1 MNGTARRLL
10 EALGDTAPAF
20 VPRRAGELPGRTRR
34 VLAALADT
42 PLRRDA
48 DEYRPRPA
56 RTASPRLV
64 LAAVLTG
71 LLAVGVDQSATG
83 VAAVRI
89 ASALGG
95 LDELAW
101 LSTPYLAAFLVTGF
115 IARRAADRIGIRR
128 CLLFAL
134 AALAAGA
141 AMTVVAPAM
150 PWLAVARAWQGAAA
164 GAVAVLA
171 VRLLVEVPEPHARGR
186 YLGAHAAAYGAMT
199 VAGPVL
205 GGAAADA
212 GPRWLFAAEAV
223 LATLGFAFA
232 AAVVP
237 GRTSRSPD
245 RTPGAG
251 AGSLLLVLVPLVVVT
266 GAGARWGWGSAAAVL
281 CYTLSALGIVVFAAV
296 TGSAGDRAVLPPR
309 LLRERWSAPSLV
321 GAFLAGT
328 IVPAVFVLTPVHLQV
343 VLGLSPGAAGL
354 LVTPAALAM
363 LAASAAA
370 RPLLIRT
377 GQGRAVA
384 VTGALLAVAGL
395 GSFAWAGTAAGAAVI
410 VGCGMLTGAGL
421 GLVNPILTDLLVS
434 GASFSQWNSA
444 STALNVAR
452 LSGVFVGTGGY
463 LAVLFAAPG
472 RPSATATTVAFLA
485 AAGVALAAVVAVLF
499 LRDTRSG
506 LGPPPAADDR
516 EGRPVPRV
524 TGSLYH
530 WPQTGF

>member
-1 MNGTARRLL
+1 MNGTARRVL
-10 EALGDTAPAF
+10 EALSDTTPAF

-56 RTASPRLV
+56 RTPSPGLV
-64 LAAVLTG
+64 LAAVITG
-71 LLAVGVDQSATG
+71 LLAVAVDQSATG

-101 LSTPYLAAFLVTGF
+101 LSTPYLAAFLVTSLT
-115 IARRAADRIGIRR
+115 ARPAADRIGIRR
-128 CLLFAL
+128 CFLFAL
-134 AALAAGA
+134 AALVAGA
-141 AMTVVAPAM
+141 GMAVVAPAM
-150 PWLAVARAWQGAAA
+150 PWLAVARAGQGAAG

-171 VRLLVEVPEPHARGR
+171 VRLLTEVTEPRDRAR
-186 YLGAHAAAYGAMT
+186 YLGVCASVYGVMT

-205 GGAAADA
+205 GGAAAEV

-223 LATLGFAFA
+223 LATVGFAFA

-237 GRTSRSPD
+237 NRMSYSPD
-245 RTPGAG
+245 RTPG
-251 AGSLLLVLVPLVVVT
+251 AGSLLLVLVPLAVVT

-281 CYTLSALGIVVFAAV
+281 CFTLSALGIAVFAAV
-296 TGSAGDRAVLPPR
+296 TASAGDRAVLPPR
-309 LLRERWSAPSLV
+309 LLRERWSAPSLA

-328 IVPAVFVLTPVHLQV
+328 VIPAVFVLTPVHLQV

-363 LAASAAA
+363 LAASTVA

-377 GQGRAVA
+377 GHGRAIA

-395 GSFAWAGTAAGAAVI
+395 GSFAWAGTAAGAAVLA
-410 VGCGMLTGAGL
+410 GCGVLTGAGL
-421 GLVNPILTDLLVS
+421 GLVIPILTDLMLS
-434 GASFSQWNSA
+434 GASFSQRNSA

-452 LSGVFVGTGGY
+452 QSGVFVGTGGY

-472 RPSATATTVAFLA
+472 RPSATAATVAFLA

-516 EGRPVPRV
+516 DNRPVPRA